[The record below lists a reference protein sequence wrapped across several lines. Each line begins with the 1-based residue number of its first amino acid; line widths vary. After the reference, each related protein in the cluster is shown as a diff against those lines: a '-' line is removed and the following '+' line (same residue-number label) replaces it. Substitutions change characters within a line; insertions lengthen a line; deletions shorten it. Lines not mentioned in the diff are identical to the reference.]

1 SALLSRTHA
10 IVCSKMTESSG
21 VSLTATGASC
31 GGATSAVRAAV
42 SVSAASSPG
51 AHAAANTS
59 AKSGNIGRY
68 RTLREPPVRTA
79 RHPRVA
85 DAPVAGADA
94 WLAKSP
100 GTRSAAISICCAA
113 AHTPRATSYSFG
125 PGGTMLPTVRRTNG
139 WSSVPD
145 TFNLRREMQEL
156 FDAVNWPRTSGENVI
171 WAPAIN
177 VRENDEQVIVEAE
190 LPGVRAEDVDISV
203 ENGMLTITGE
213 KRADQEKKEE
223 NWHIVERRYGRFER
237 SFTLAR
243 AVDLENI
250 HATFND
256 GVLRIEL

>member
-1 SALLSRTHA
+1 
-10 IVCSKMTESSG
+10 
-21 VSLTATGASC
+21 
-31 GGATSAVRAAV
+31 
-42 SVSAASSPG
+42 
-51 AHAAANTS
+51 
-59 AKSGNIGRY
+59 
-68 RTLREPPVRTA
+68 
-79 RHPRVA
+79 
-85 DAPVAGADA
+85 
-94 WLAKSP
+94 
-100 GTRSAAISICCAA
+100 
-113 AHTPRATSYSFG
+113 
-125 PGGTMLPTVRRTNG
+125 MLPTVRRTNG

-256 GVLRIEL
+256 GVLRIELPKREEAKPRRIRVDVAQSAGEQPKKK